1 MDDSA
6 LSENL
11 SESDEETMTAAMVL
25 LKIEEVR
32 LILSYHIMFSLIQ
45 IINNKTLFKISG
57 YNINN
62 EKMRKKPPVPLIG
75 HL

>member
-11 SESDEETMTAAMVL
+11 SESDEEETMTAAMVL

-32 LILSYHIMFSLIQ
+32 NPFIP
-45 IINNKTLFKISG
+45 
-57 YNINN
+57 YNIFTHSNN
-62 EKMRKKPPVPLIG
+62 
-75 HL
+75 